1 MVRFQYLAFF
11 LLFSI
16 LCHVPGGQEIRRK
29 IEKTIE
35 MYRLG
40 VDATSSVTHTWNSPV
55 ST

>member
-1 MVRFQYLAFF
+1 LAFF

-16 LCHVPGGQEIRRK
+16 LCHVPGSQEIRRK
-29 IEKTIE
+29 IEKAVE